1 MSLELEE
8 DLPLEL
14 EEKTEDLLLLQ
25 SLLEYGETEEVEVL
39 TLRVER
45 EPENGDQKR
54 ERTEN

>member
-1 MSLELEE
+1 MELEE

-14 EEKTEDLLLLQ
+14 EEKIEDLLPLPL
-25 SLLEYGETEEVEVL
+25 LLEYVETEEVEVL

-45 EPENGDQKR
+45 EPENGDRKR